1 MNFLVPK
8 ATITRCR
15 EHAWYLSIWLS
26 YSTFWQRF
34 LDRCLSSDQL
44 VKNVVLLT
52 WLTFCAF
59 ARLPNLRTLSNV
71 FWIVL
76 FSDARPSLG

>member
-1 MNFLVPK
+1 
-8 ATITRCR
+8 
-15 EHAWYLSIWLS
+15 
-26 YSTFWQRF
+26 
-34 LDRCLSSDQL
+34 LSSDQL

-59 ARLPNLRTLSNV
+59 ARLPHLRTLSNV
-71 FWIVL
+71 SWIVL